1 MLVEIMAAPGLEMIV
16 GARRDPNW
24 GPVVLVGL
32 GGVWTEAL
40 GDVRLLPPNLSLNMI
55 LAEIAKLKGAAL
67 LRGTRGFPALDCAAV
82 ANTVA
87 LVGQLMLARPELA
100 EIDINPLIVYPKDRG
115 VIAVDALLVAA

>member
-1 MLVEIMAAPGLEMIV
+1 
-16 GARRDPNW
+16 
-24 GPVVLVGL
+24 
-32 GGVWTEAL
+32 
-40 GDVRLLPPNLSLNMI
+40 
-55 LAEIAKLKGAAL
+55 
-67 LRGTRGFPALDCAAV
+67 V